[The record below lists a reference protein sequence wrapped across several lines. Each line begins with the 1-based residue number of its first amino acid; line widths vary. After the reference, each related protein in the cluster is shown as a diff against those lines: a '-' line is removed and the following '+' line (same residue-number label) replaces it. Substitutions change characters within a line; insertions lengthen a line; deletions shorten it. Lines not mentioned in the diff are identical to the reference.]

1 MLLVRWLI
9 WRVAFFSFRQCET
22 LRGGQE
28 SVFVQDLKMESASGE
43 RNIFARLK
51 IDFSKLF
58 PPNRRISFKS
68 QEDNWELSRK
78 VLSEY
83 FGLHSLEAPTSSL
96 CPTIP
101 NRMEYVCVMKQM
113 EQITRLIAPEALG
126 SSEEGKV
133 IRGIDIG
140 TGYTGIYALL
150 AAKVYGFAID
160 AIETCK
166 EASDTA
172 ARNVESNSLAQLV
185 TVHHSGEANSIFP
198 SFLKYNHL
206 FCMCNPP
213 FYASEQEWKQP
224 FTCKATA
231 PHSQITG
238 HLNEMVCTKGGE
250 LAFIQQML
258 QESQQPFMQK
268 RIVWYSCMV
277 SKKATL
283 RSLDTSQVAC
293 WLEVEF
299 CFASGGT
306 RRWIALWTWWKQF
319 SDFKMTDVKCIF
331 VHGKRKGEV
340 QEKLVRKLKEIDLW
354 SGNADNEVIESDRI
368 VVCIEQVTWNRAYR
382 RGKRI
387 KPLQE
392 AAFEVAIAVEE
403 TFDAHSIISICPLT
417 ASSSTKSPA
426 NLSNS
431 QTFNSFYLHLQHTF
445 TKESDLFIPT
455 SNL

>member
-1 MLLVRWLI
+1 M
-9 WRVAFFSFRQCET
+9 
-22 LRGGQE
+22 
-28 SVFVQDLKMESASGE
+28 QDLKMESASGE
-43 RNIFARLK
+43 RNIFGRVK

-58 PPNRRISFKS
+58 DSNRRISFKS
-68 QEDNWELSRK
+68 QEDNWDLSRK

-83 FGLHSLEAPTSSL
+83 FALDSLEAPTTSL

-126 SSEEGKV
+126 SSGEGKV
-133 IRGIDIG
+133 LRGIDIG

-150 AAKVYGFAID
+150 AAKVYGYAID

-166 EASDTA
+166 EASETA
-172 ARNVESNSLAQLV
+172 ARNVKSNSLAHLI
-185 TVHHSGEANSIFP
+185 TVHHSEETNSIFP

-213 FYASEQEWKQP
+213 FYTCEQEWKQP
-224 FTCKATA
+224 FNSKATA

-238 HLNEMVCTKGGE
+238 HLNEMVCTQGGE
-250 LAFIQQML
+250 LAFIRQML
-258 QESQQPFMQK
+258 EESQQPIMQK
-268 RIVWYSCMV
+268 RIVWYSSMV

-306 RRWIALWTWWKQF
+306 RRWIALWTWWEQF
-319 SDFKMTDVKCIF
+319 NDFKMTDLKCIF
-331 VHGKRKGEV
+331 VHGKRKDEV
-340 QEKLVRKLKEIDLW
+340 QEKLVCKLKEIDLLC
-354 SGNADNEVIESDRI
+354 GNAVHDAIELDRI
-368 VVCIEQVTWNRAYR
+368 VVRIEQITWNRAYR

-392 AAFEVAIAVEE
+392 EAFEVAIAVEE
-403 TFDAHSIISICPLT
+403 TFDAHSIIIICPLT
-417 ASSSTKSPA
+417 APNSKSPVR
-426 NLSNS
+426 LSNC